1 MDTFALNTFYIF
13 FFINKFLCTSTCTSC
28 TNAHIYR
35 RGPKREKKEG
45 KRQRKGEGERG
56 RDRKREGER
65 EKEKI

>member
-1 MDTFALNTFYIF
+1 LFV
-13 FFINKFLCTSTCTSC
+13 NKFLCTSTCTSC

-65 EKEKI
+65 KKEKI